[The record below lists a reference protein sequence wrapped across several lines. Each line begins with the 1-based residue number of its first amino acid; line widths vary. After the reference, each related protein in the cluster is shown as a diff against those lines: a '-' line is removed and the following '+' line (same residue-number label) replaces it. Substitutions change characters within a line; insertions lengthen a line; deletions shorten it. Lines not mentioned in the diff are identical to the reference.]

1 MLALRLRRTRWL
13 EVLRRTMIDPR
24 NAFLQSGE
32 EWAARNRILAGSL
45 EGLISSHLQRRTADA
60 LDLGCQSGQL
70 IDLLSPRLGLRWH
83 GIDPS
88 IGKPTISPKGAAMT
102 HGWGHEIPF
111 DDGAFDCVVL
121 ANVYEHVEPPYRQ
134 RTLDEI
140 RRVLAPTGILVGQLP
155 NPLFPIE
162 SHSRLPFMGWL
173 PMPAQKA
180 YWRLS
185 PVPWKH
191 DFHVVMI
198 RDIERHAG
206 LAGFERVLIRNF
218 NYPLEAIPHS
228 VRPIARLLQLPMK
241 LVPWAWQFVFRS
253 PARQD

>member
-1 MLALRLRRTRWL
+1 MVDVRKAL
-13 EVLRRTMIDPR
+13 
-24 NAFLQSGE
+24 LQSGE

-45 EGLISSHLQRRTADA
+45 EGLIASHLQRRTSEA

-70 IDLLSPRLGLRWH
+70 IDLFSPRLDLRWH

-88 IGKPTISPKGAAMT
+88 IGKPVYSPKGAEMT

-121 ANVYEHVEPPYRQ
+121 ANVYEHVDPAYRQ

-140 RRVLAPTGILVGQLP
+140 RRVLAPSGILVGQLP
-155 NPLFPIE
+155 NPHFPIE

-173 PMPAQKA
+173 SMPAQKA
-180 YWRLS
+180 YWRVS

-191 DFHVVMI
+191 DFHVVTI
-198 RDIERHAG
+198 RDIERRAG
-206 LAGFERVLIRNF
+206 RAGFQRELVRNF
-218 NYPLEAIPHS
+218 SYPLEAIPHR
-228 VRPIARLLQLPMK
+228 VRPIARMLELPMK
-241 LVPWAWQFVFRS
+241 LVPWAWQFVFRRS
-253 PARQD
+253 DGRG